1 MTKTIEKKEIWTDYQ
16 GNDVPVKYV
25 SSYDKKKEKVI
36 NKIATEASKINE
48 MLEDFKKRMFAECDK
63 LFDEMFKANDL
74 EKIAQKNYTLYSFD
88 KSFKIEVTSQDVVD
102 FDDRIQLAQAKIN
115 EYLKIKTDGADQ
127 ELSILVNNAFK
138 TKKGRLDKARIFG
151 LFPLKINHLLW
162 LEAMELIKNSIVTNY
177 TRRYAVLYVRDDEGK
192 YIQVQLNFSAI

>member
-1 MTKTIEKKEIWTDYQ
+1 METTKKIWVDYQ
-16 GNDVPVKYV
+16 GNEVPLKYV
-25 SSYDKKKEKVI
+25 STYDKKKEKVI
-36 NKIATEASKINE
+36 TKVFAEAQKINAT
-48 MLEDFKKRMFAECDK
+48 LEAFKKMMFAECDK

-74 EKIAQKNYTLYSFD
+74 EKVAQKNYTLFSFD
-88 KSFKIEVTSQDVVD
+88 KGLKIEVTTQDVVD

-151 LFPLKINHLLW
+151 LFPLKINHHLW
-162 LEAMELIKNSIVTNY
+162 VEAMELIKKSIMTNY
-177 TRRYAVLYVRDDEGK
+177 TRRYATIYVRDEEGK
-192 YIQVQLNFSAI
+192 YNQVQLNFSAL